1 MTLNV
6 TMICL
11 IHMSLSYI
19 FEIMMI
25 RKVTTN
31 VNDINFYVKVG
42 QQMLENRC
50 TLGVPAMS
58 RILTA
63 DSQKLSLSILRKV
76 PFLIFWSDKP
86 RRRTNSAHVAW
97 SRSGTWA
104 AWAEVVRRRGVS
116 YIDKIYIFE
125 VLIKNCSKY
134 VSASQIGWNFLKV
147 GTPNVHC
154 LKDMLS
160 AAAFVW

>member
-1 MTLNV
+1 
-6 TMICL
+6 
-11 IHMSLSYI
+11 
-19 FEIMMI
+19 
-25 RKVTTN
+25 
-31 VNDINFYVKVG
+31 
-42 QQMLENRC
+42 
-50 TLGVPAMS
+50 MS

-125 VLIKNCSKY
+125 ILMKNCSKY
-134 VSASQIGWNFLKV
+134 SSPSQIGWIFFKS
-147 GTPNVHC
+147 GHP
-154 LKDMLS
+154 
-160 AAAFVW
+160 